1 MTSPINDSAN
11 PRELIASA
19 LDWWREAG
27 VDHAF
32 IDDPQVW
39 LAQEQAEG
47 SATKKP
53 PLARLAPVDQPEEA
67 PKALVRLGGET
78 GTWPQALEDFARW
91 WLTEP
96 SLDPSPSSRRVPP
109 SGIQSAELMVLVPMP
124 EDGDEAILL
133 SGRAGKLLD
142 AMLAAMG
149 LSRDRIYLA
158 AALPARTPAPD
169 WAALQQQGLRE
180 ILLHH
185 IALAAPRRLLILGKP
200 VVSTLSGHDPAKTGQ
215 NFSSLEQEGSS
226 LPVGTGY
233 DLEAMLARPA
243 LKAGVWKK
251 WLDWTRN
258 TDS

>member
-1 MTSPINDSAN
+1 MTLHTDDSIN
-11 PRELIASA
+11 PRVLIASA

-47 SATKKP
+47 AAAKK
-53 PLARLAPVDQPEEA
+53 PLARLAPVELPEEA
-67 PKALVRLGGET
+67 PKAPVRLGGEPSQ
-78 GTWPQALEDFARW
+78 WPQSFEEFARW

-96 SLDPSPSSRRVPP
+96 SLDPAPSNRRVPP
-109 SGIQSAELMVLVPMP
+109 AGVRGADLMVLVPMP
-124 EDGDEAILL
+124 EDGDESVLL

-142 AMLAAMG
+142 AMLSAMG
-149 LSRDRIYLA
+149 LSRDTIYLA

-169 WAALQQQGLRE
+169 WSALQQQGLRE
-180 ILLHH
+180 VLLHH
-185 IALAAPRRLLILGKP
+185 IALAAPRRLLILGQP
-200 VVSTLSGHDPAKTGQ
+200 VVSTLSGHDPAKKGQ
-215 NFSSLEQEGSS
+215 NFSSLEQEGSA

-251 WLDWTRN
+251 WLDWTGN
-258 TDS
+258 TES